1 MTVKKQFIGYLIPGL
16 LGVLF
21 IFSAC
26 SKEKVVNVNPVCFQK
41 DVLPIFISN
50 CTQSGCHNSRD
61 REEGIE
67 LTSYAT
73 IVSNGVN
80 PGDYKSSKLYR
91 VLVSVGDELMPKKP
105 YNRLT
110 SEQIGTIALWIEQGA
125 KNTTCA
131 STTCDVS
138 KVTYSKTVKPILDRS
153 CNGCHAG
160 SAPSGNIDLST
171 HTNVKR
177 YVQDGSLFGSI
188 NHDAGFVRMPDGAA
202 KLPSCEI
209 SSIKEWIRLGA
220 LNN

>member
-1 MTVKKQFIGYLIPGL
+1 MTVKKQFIDYLVPSL
-16 LGVLF
+16 LGALF

-26 SKEKVVNVNPVCFQK
+26 TQEKVVNVNPVCFEK

-61 REEGIE
+61 REEGVE

-80 PGDYKSSKLYR
+80 PGDYKSSKLYQ
-91 VLVSVGDELMPKKP
+91 VLVSVGEELMPKKP

-110 SEQIGTIALWIEQGA
+110 PEQIGTIALWIEQGA

-138 KVTYSKTVKPILDRS
+138 KVTFAKTVKPILDRS

-171 HTNVKR
+171 HANVKR
-177 YVQDGSLFGSI
+177 YVLDGSLFGSI

>member
-1 MTVKKQFIGYLIPGL
+1 MIVKKQVIDYLIPSL
-16 LGVLF
+16 LGCLF

-26 SKEKVVNVNPVCFQK
+26 TKEKVVNVNPVCFEK
-41 DVLPIFISN
+41 DVLPVFISN
-50 CTQSGCHNSRD
+50 CTQSGCHNSID

-67 LTSYAT
+67 LTSYAS
-73 IVSNGVN
+73 IVSNGVT
-80 PGDYKSSKLYR
+80 PGNYKTSKLYQ
-91 VLVSVGDELMPKKP
+91 VLIAVGEELMPQKP

-110 SEQIGTIALWIEQGA
+110 AEQIGTIALWIDQGA

-138 KVTYSKTVKPILDRS
+138 KVTYAKTVKPIMDRS

-160 SAPSGNIDLST
+160 SAPSGNIDLS
-171 HTNVKR
+171 NYIGVKK
-177 YVQDGSLFGSI
+177 YALDGSLFGSI

-202 KLPSCEI
+202 KLPACDI
-209 SSIKEWIRLGA
+209 SSVKEWIRLGA

>member
-1 MTVKKQFIGYLIPGL
+1 MIVKKQVFGHLIPGL
-16 LGVLF
+16 LGFLF

-26 SKEKVVNVNPVCFQK
+26 TKEKVVNVNPVCFEK

-50 CTQSGCHNSRD
+50 CTQSGCHNSID

-67 LTSYAT
+67 LTSYAN
-73 IVSNGVN
+73 IVSSGVN
-80 PGDYKSSKLYR
+80 PGDYKSSKLYQ
-91 VLVSVGDELMPKKP
+91 VLIAVGEELMPKKP
-105 YNRLT
+105 NNRLT
-110 SEQIGTIALWIEQGA
+110 AEQIGTIALWIEQGA

-138 KVTYSKTVKPILDRS
+138 KVTYAKTVKPIMDRS

-160 SAPSGNIDLST
+160 SAPSGNIDLS
-171 HTNVKR
+171 NYIGVKK
-177 YVQDGSLFGSI
+177 YALDGSLFGSI